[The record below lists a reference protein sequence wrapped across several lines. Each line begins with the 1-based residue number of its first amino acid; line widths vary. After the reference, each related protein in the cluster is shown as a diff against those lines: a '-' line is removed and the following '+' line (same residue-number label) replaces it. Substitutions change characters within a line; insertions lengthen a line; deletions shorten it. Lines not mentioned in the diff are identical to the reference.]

1 MDLEY
6 DVQILIL
13 IQTRKE
19 KEGRE
24 GGKRETETGDRESGL
39 QRSEDGKKT

>member
-13 IQTRKE
+13 IQKIKE
-19 KEGRE
+19 KEERRE
-24 GGKRETETGDRESGL
+24 ERETETGDRESGL